1 MTCGTRL
8 VALVWLAFAIGT
20 VSCGSD
26 TPQGNGGGAGSSG
39 SAGGGNAGG
48 SGDRSVPSR
57 GPIADAG
64 SGIVVVGG
72 SGGAAGA
79 AGAPAGT
86 GGVAGTGGA
95 VGGGAGSN
103 GDGGP
108 TLPICPDGVRGN
120 DIACDSN
127 VDVICIADCVN
138 DSRIRC
144 GCTSRGMGQG
154 GDRWVCG
161 GQPQDCQ

>member
-1 MTCGTRL
+1 MTRSARL
-8 VALVWLAFAIGT
+8 ITFACIVLAAGA
-20 VSCGSD
+20 VVGCGSD
-26 TPQGNGGGAGSSG
+26 TPQGNSGSAGSSG
-39 SAGGGNAGG
+39 RDGSGSAGIG
-48 SGDRSVPSR
+48 VPSR

-86 GGVAGTGGA
+86 GGMAGVGGA
-95 VGGGAGSN
+95 IGGGPGN
-103 GDGGP
+103 DGGP

-120 DIACDSN
+120 DVACDSA

-138 DSRIRC
+138 NSRIRC
-144 GCTSRGMGQG
+144 GCTSRSQGQG
-154 GDRWVCG
+154 DDRWVCG
-161 GQPQDCQ
+161 GQPQTCQ

>member
-1 MTCGTRL
+1 MTRSARL
-8 VALVWLAFAIGT
+8 VTFACIVVVVGG
-20 VSCGSD
+20 VVGCGGNS
-26 TPQGNGGGAGSSG
+26 PQGGSGRGSSG
-39 SAGGGNAGG
+39 SSSGSGSGG
-48 SGDRSVPSR
+48 SSVPSR
-57 GPIADAG
+57 GPNADAG
-64 SGIVVVGG
+64 GGIVVVGG

-95 VGGGAGSN
+95 VGGGAGS
-103 GDGGP
+103 DGGP
-108 TLPICPDGVRGN
+108 TLPVCPDGVRGN
-120 DIACDSN
+120 DVACDSN

>member
-1 MTCGTRL
+1 MCGTRL
-8 VALVWLAFAIGT
+8 VALVWLAFAVGT
-20 VSCGSD
+20 VSCASD
-26 TPQGNGGGAGSSG
+26 KPQGSSG
-39 SAGGGNAGG
+39 NAGTGGSAGSGG
-48 SGDRSVPSR
+48 SSVPSR

-86 GGVAGTGGA
+86 GGVGGTGGA
-95 VGGGAGSN
+95 VGGG
-103 GDGGP
+103 DGGT
-108 TLPICPDGVRGN
+108 TLVMCPDGVRGN

-127 VDVICIADCVN
+127 VDVICISDCVN
-138 DSRIRC
+138 NSRIRC
-144 GCTSRGMGQG
+144 GCTSRGMGQGQG

-161 GQPQDCQ
+161 GQPQDCQQ